1 MRRILLCCMLLFSLS
16 SAVGQQRPD
25 TTFDLHIS
33 PPAFS
38 PGTGPIIAIDGGH
51 GNFHQ
56 VDNRFSPFARVLRA
70 DGYRVT
76 AHKGPFLA
84 EALEKYDVLVIANP
98 LHPDNQGNWQLPT
111 PSAFTDQEIK
121 LVRNWV
127 VAGGSLFLIADHMP
141 FPGATRELGRAFG
154 FELTNG
160 FAMDNRRRTRERFLR
175 QRGTLHTNVITNGA
189 DGLAPVDSVISFTG
203 SAFYAPPE
211 AIPILSFD
219 EHYTNT
225 MPEIAWQFQEDTPF
239 HSAEDMLQGAYRTF
253 GQGKVVVFGEAA
265 MFTAQTAGPNFKV
278 GINLPEAAPNIQL
291 LRNIMQWLVEIR
303 DQKSEIRK

>member
-1 MRRILLCCMLLFSLS
+1 MRLALLCCFFTTCMAGSVL
-16 SAVGQQRPD
+16 AQQGPD
-25 TTFDLHIS
+25 TTFALDI
-33 PPAFS
+33 PQPAHAR
-38 PGTGPIIAIDGGH
+38 GTGPVIAIDGGH

-70 DGYRVT
+70 DGYRVMG
-76 AHKGPFLA
+76 HSGSFLA

-98 LHPDNQGNWQLPT
+98 LHADNQANWQLPT
-111 PSAFTDQEIK
+111 PSAFTAEEIH
-121 LVRNWV
+121 LVREWV
-127 VAGGSLFLIADHMP
+127 AAGGNLFLIADHMP
-141 FPGATRELGRAFG
+141 FPGAARDLGRAFG

-175 QRGTLHTNVITNGA
+175 QRGTLHTNAITNGT
-189 DGLAPVDSVISFTG
+189 DGLSPVDSVISFTG

-239 HSAEDMLQGAYRTF
+239 HSAEGMLQGAYRTF
-253 GQGKVVVFGEAA
+253 GKGRVVVFGEAA
-265 MFTAQTAGPNFKV
+265 MFTAQTSGPNFKV
-278 GINLPEAAPNIQL
+278 GINVPEAKSNIQL
-291 LRNIMQWLVEIR
+291 LRNIMQWLTEVR
-303 DQKSEIRK
+303 D

>member
-1 MRRILLCCMLLFSLS
+1 MRLTLLFCVLLS
-16 SAVGQQRPD
+16 CIAGTIRAQQSPD
-25 TTFDLHIS
+25 TTFALDIEQ
-33 PPAFS
+33 PAHAR
-38 PGTGPIIAIDGGH
+38 GTGPVIAIDGGH

-56 VDNRFSPFARVLRA
+56 VDNRFSPFARVLRE

-76 AHKGPFLA
+76 GHSGPFLA
-84 EALEKYDVLVIANP
+84 KALDKYDVLVIANP

-111 PSAFTDQEIK
+111 PSAFTIEEIVV
-121 LVRNWV
+121 VRDWV
-127 VAGGSLFLIADHMP
+127 AAGGSLFLIADHMP
-141 FPGATRELGRAFG
+141 FPGAARDLGRAFG

-175 QRGTLHTNVITNGA
+175 RRGTLHPNVITNGS
-189 DGLAPVDSVISFTG
+189 DGLSPVDSVISFTG

-211 AIPILSFD
+211 AVPILSFD

-225 MPEIAWQFQEDTPF
+225 MPEIAWQFGDNTPF

-253 GQGKVVVFGEAA
+253 GKGRVVVFGEAA
-265 MFTAQTAGPNFKV
+265 MFTAQTSGPNFKV
-278 GINLPEAAPNIQL
+278 GINLPEAKSNIQL

-303 DQKSEIRK
+303 NQK